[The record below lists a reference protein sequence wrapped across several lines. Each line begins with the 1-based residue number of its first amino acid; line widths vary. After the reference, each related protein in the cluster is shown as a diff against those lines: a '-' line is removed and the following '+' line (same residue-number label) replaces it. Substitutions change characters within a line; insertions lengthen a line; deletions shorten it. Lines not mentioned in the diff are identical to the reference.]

1 MVIQRYQ
8 ERHHLIEE
16 CADVVVSCMECQQ
29 KMTRRKLTK
38 HVFEECE
45 YTSEQMKRCYRVLK
59 VRFSWEDKHLG
70 FLSSLKQE
78 VQNNKIEAKNMKL
91 MLMSQQKVITYLVE
105 NAR

>member
-1 MVIQRYQ
+1 MKTAILFLAIIFSISVGFPQTV
-8 ERHHLIEE
+8 LIKVKYLDDTKTVLSSLQGE
-16 CADVVVSCMECQQ
+16 
-29 KMTRRKLTK
+29 KLLTVDSIISDK
-38 HVFEECE
+38 KGEFH
-45 YTSEQMKRCYRVLK
+45 
-59 VRFSWEDKHLG
+59 FSLQDKHLG